1 MTELEIESTTT
12 DMLAK
17 IFLENS
23 LNSEI
28 FHDRDETRK
37 YDTCVKNIVMI
48 TDELY
53 FRSSID
59 ILFPLMKHENPWA
72 RCSAAIACWN
82 AAEESARAVLEE
94 VGRIRKGEAAL
105 RARGALNNFRAGR
118 NVVRRLGEKRRTA
131 D

>member
-1 MTELEIESTTT
+1 MTENEIGSITTT
-12 DMLAK
+12 MLVK

-28 FHDRDETRK
+28 FHEDDKVKK
-37 YDTCVKNIVMI
+37 YNICVKNIVMI

-53 FRSSID
+53 FRSSVD
-59 ILFPLMKHENPWA
+59 ALFPFMQHENPWV
-72 RCSAAIACWN
+72 RCSAAIACWDV
-82 AAEESARAVLEE
+82 AEETARAVLEE

-118 NVVRRLGEKRRTA
+118 SVVRRLGEKRRMA